1 MPAANYYKLMAQYNT
16 RILLFFFF
24 LPKILPV
31 SATVPYMSRPT
42 ASTGQALKKM
52 PLPRP
57 PPSPQCISSASPR
70 QHSELSVF
78 LHTDEDGGSPSNHEV
93 TGSLAEGKRGGKKI
107 DQVLS
112 DFSSLLTRAD
122 KSSALIRLGRSLVD
136 LIH

>member
-1 MPAANYYKLMAQYNT
+1 
-16 RILLFFFF
+16 
-24 LPKILPV
+24 
-31 SATVPYMSRPT
+31 MSRPT
-42 ASTGQALKKM
+42 APTGQSLKKM

-93 TGSLAEGKRGGKKI
+93 TGSLTEAKEGGFGGGEI
-107 DQVLS
+107 DRVLS

-122 KSSALIRLGRSLVD
+122 KSSALIRLGSVVRWFDSLNQFPHEGKPAHKKPE
-136 LIH
+136 ITA